1 MASSI
6 TNDVRL
12 DSPDDWD
19 EWETALLNQAET
31 YHILL
36 VLQGI
41 EDPIPKPEVRRIKDF
56 MLKDI
61 PLPSQPPVAPP
72 TGPTPSASTARI
84 GAAAG
89 TRGHTAS
96 QPSQDSETV
105 QSTESQEDVPS
116 TMDTMDKERR
126 KQIEK
131 DALYAFSVHNNEYRV
146 LYQLWETQCRD
157 VDKVFNWMKKTVH
170 LSYLKMCVSNTPDW
184 RKAYRNLKSHL
195 SQPQSDVY
203 RKISSDYAAVFIL
216 LKQAR
221 TTKDLEAWIVKWDD
235 VLTHA
240 ERKKMSIATNTIEWA
255 DKFFDAIDFLDHS
268 WITTFKVHFH
278 EKIDDGTLERRD
290 LTNMFRRLIQQP
302 HIRLRG
308 RPSRGSFATQAGG
321 NDNRSDHEAPR
332 QPRRQN
338 RSLDRSRGRSQSH
351 SRERPSKKARLIKPE
366 DMRTTTA
373 PICPACGGRHFLLA
387 CFYILQHL
395 GLLVPDNFE
404 PWIYRQE
411 RAKEWTEKNT
421 NMIDELVKHHE
432 QLTLSA
438 NKEHPRSRSRSQGRA
453 KEILGITQDKT
464 TFQGELI
471 PSE

>member
-41 EDPIPKPEVRRIKDF
+41 EDPISKPEVRRIKDF

-157 VDKVFNWMKKTVH
+157 VNKIFNWMKKT
-170 LSYLKMCVSNTPDW
+170 
-184 RKAYRNLKSHL
+184 
-195 SQPQSDVY
+195 
-203 RKISSDYAAVFIL
+203 ISSDYAAVFIL

-221 TTKDLEAWIVKWDD
+221 TTKDLEAWIVNGM
-235 VLTHA
+235 T
-240 ERKKMSIATNTIEWA
+240 
-255 DKFFDAIDFLDHS
+255 FLLVQNAYS
-268 WITTFKVHFH
+268 TT
-278 EKIDDGTLERRD
+278 TY
-290 LTNMFRRLIQQP
+290 T
-302 HIRLRG
+302 LRG

-321 NDNRSDHEAPR
+321 NDNRSDHEAP
-332 QPRRQN
+332 
-338 RSLDRSRGRSQSH
+338 H
-351 SRERPSKKARLIKPE
+351 S
-366 DMRTTTA
+366 TT
-373 PICPACGGRHFLLA
+373 
-387 CFYILQHL
+387 
-395 GLLVPDNFE
+395 
-404 PWIYRQE
+404 
-411 RAKEWTEKNT
+411 
-421 NMIDELVKHHE
+421 
-432 QLTLSA
+432 
-438 NKEHPRSRSRSQGRA
+438 
-453 KEILGITQDKT
+453 
-464 TFQGELI
+464 
-471 PSE
+471 